1 MSIFINILITIMT
14 FFSMEGVAWFTH
26 KYLMH
31 GPLWMLHHDHH
42 RREDGQ
48 VLERNDFFF
57 VLFATPAILL
67 LLLGLQGGWS
77 DYRIWVSAGIT
88 LYGVA
93 YFLVH
98 DVFIHQRFKFLR
110 NARHPYFKAIRRAH
124 KTHHKQLGKEGG
136 SCFGMLLVPYRFLK
150 EVK

>member
-1 MSIFINILITIMT
+1 MNLFIDLGIMLLT
-14 FFSMEGVAWFTH
+14 FFTMEVVAWLTH

-31 GPLWMLHHDHH
+31 GPLWMLHRDHH

-48 VLERNDFFF
+48 VLERNDSFF
-57 VLFATPAILL
+57 VIFATPAIILFL
-67 LLLGLQGGWS
+67 FGLQEGWS
-77 DYRIWVSAGIT
+77 DYRIWIAIGIT
-88 LYGVA
+88 VYGAA

-136 SCFGMLLVPYRFLK
+136 SCFGMLLVPFKYLK
-150 EVK
+150 EAK